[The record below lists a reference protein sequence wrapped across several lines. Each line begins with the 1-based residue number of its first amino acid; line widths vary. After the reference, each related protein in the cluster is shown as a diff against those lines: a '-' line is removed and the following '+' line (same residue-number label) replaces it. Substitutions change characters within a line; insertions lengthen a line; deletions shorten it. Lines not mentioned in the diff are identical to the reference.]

1 MRRKVMIKSNW
12 FRISGDFR
20 TNNMMTTREFEE
32 FLIKIL
38 EEREVEFLGSIKYSN
53 IKDEDYK

>member
-1 MRRKVMIKSNW
+1 MIKSNW

-20 TNNMMTTREFEE
+20 TNNMMTTREFDE

-38 EEREVEFLGSIKYSN
+38 EEHEVEFLGSIKYSN

>member
-1 MRRKVMIKSNW
+1 MIKSNW
-12 FRISGDFR
+12 FRISGVFR

-38 EEREVEFLGSIKYSN
+38 EDHEVEFLGTIKYSN
-53 IKDEDYK
+53 IKDEDYE